1 MANEHRNIEHEL
13 ITLGPRVK
21 IDVAHGPTYDQV
33 PNCWLIFHVYVR
45 LAEVTN
51 MWISGDL

>member
-51 MWISGDL
+51 M